1 MAQPAAFSPSDHDFE
16 VSVHEARTRF
26 VQLVRVA
33 SLTGRPVTITD
44 HGRAMATIVPTPPP
58 HQRGRPPN
66 ETGAAP
72 PRPPGTVGRI
82 AEGRAVRAED
92 GRAVRADDG
101 RAVRADDGRAVRA
114 EDAREAEAARRRAEA
129 ERQAGAEA
137 ERRHAETF
145 RQAEAARQQ
154 SDPDR
159 AQAVAAGWA
168 RRLEEVR
175 ATQQRRHAAEMA
187 SVSQALAEA
196 WRVIDH
202 LRPRGADAGI
212 DRLRTEH
219 RDFLTGTDQ
228 GRAAQSM

>member
-1 MAQPAAFSPSDHDFE
+1 MAQPAGFSPSDHDFE

-44 HGRAMATIVPTPPP
+44 HGRAMATIVPAPPP
-58 HQRGRPPN
+58 HQRSRPPN
-66 ETGAAP
+66 
-72 PRPPGTVGRI
+72 
-82 AEGRAVRAED
+82 
-92 GRAVRADDG
+92 
-101 RAVRADDGRAVRA
+101 
-114 EDAREAEAARRRAEA
+114 EAEAARQRAEAERQAEAARQRAEA

-154 SDPDR
+154 ADPQR

-168 RRLEEVR
+168 RRLEQVR
-175 ATQQRRHAAEMA
+175 ASQQRRHAAEMA
-187 SVSQALAEA
+187 SLSQALAEA

-219 RDFLTGTDQ
+219 RDFLAGADQ
-228 GRAAQSM
+228 ARPGQSM

>member
-44 HGRAMATIVPTPPP
+44 HGRPTATIVPLPLP
-58 HQRGRPPN
+58 HQRNAPSHPPGPGSATGRPPDG
-66 ETGAAP
+66 TSTAPLHPPGAAGATD
-72 PRPPGTVGRI
+72 RTQ
-82 AEGRAVRAED
+82 
-92 GRAVRADDG
+92 
-101 RAVRADDGRAVRA
+101 A
-114 EDAREAEAARRRAEA
+114 EDARQVEDARRRAEA

-175 ATQQRRHAAEMA
+175 AAQQRRHAAEMA
-187 SVSQALAEA
+187 ALAQALADA

-202 LRPRGADAGI
+202 LRPRGADTGI

-219 RDFLTGTDQ
+219 HDFLPDRRGA
-228 GRAAQSM
+228 GGQSM